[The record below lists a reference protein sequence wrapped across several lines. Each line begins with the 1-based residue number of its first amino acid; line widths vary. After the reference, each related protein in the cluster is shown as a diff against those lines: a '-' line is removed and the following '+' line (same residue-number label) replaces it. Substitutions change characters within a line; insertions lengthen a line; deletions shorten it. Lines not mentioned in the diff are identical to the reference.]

1 MFAYGLNLPSPTKA
15 APAIDL
21 DLRKAAPG
29 RAISASSGPF
39 FLGSTYSSNE
49 EPRDRQVSVFF
60 FGGGHADHLWTLLR
74 GVRSVVTGKFQASDV
89 QSPQK
94 RARLLSPLT
103 AVISGFSQAN
113 LEPPP
118 PPQARWKLHA
128 PLDAPPTRAGRRQYH
143 HRASR
148 RGTVH

>member
-1 MFAYGLNLPSPTKA
+1 MFPYRINIPSPTKA

-21 DLRKAAPG
+21 ELRKAVPC

-74 GVRSVVTGKFQASDV
+74 GVRSVVTGKVQASDV
-89 QSPQK
+89 QSPPK
-94 RARLLSPLT
+94 RARLLLPPTAGISVISEATLNPSPL
-103 AVISGFSQAN
+103 
-113 LEPPP
+113 
-118 PPQARWKLHA
+118 
-128 PLDAPPTRAGRRQYH
+128 RR
-143 HRASR
+143 SECK
-148 RGTVH
+148 V

>member
-1 MFAYGLNLPSPTKA
+1 MFPYRINIPSPTKA

-21 DLRKAAPG
+21 ELRKAVPC

-74 GVRSVVTGKFQASDV
+74 GGRSVVTGKFQASDV

-94 RARLLSPLT
+94 RGPLLLPLT
-103 AVISGFSQAN
+103 AGYFFFFQAS
-113 LEPPP
+113 P
-118 PPQARWKLHA
+118 
-128 PLDAPPTRAGRRQYH
+128 
-143 HRASR
+143 
-148 RGTVH
+148 